1 MNILFEDDDI
11 LLINKPLGLVVHHGA
26 GVESNTLYD
35 YLIERYPNVSDE
47 FKNDFRMGIVHRLD
61 KDTTGLMVI
70 AKNIESATNL
80 IEQFKAHSIKKEY
93 TALCYAFFNTLSGT
107 IDAPLGR
114 SKSNRKKFSVQKDG
128 SGKNAISHY
137 EVEDQF
143 LYGKNNKNAI
153 ALLKVTIETGRT
165 HQIRVHMSSIG
176 HPVVNDTVY
185 GKNRWKEGEELGLM
199 LEATS
204 LAFDHPRTSK
214 RLEFNLPLSE
224 RFSKAIELIK
234 AM

>member
-35 YLIERYPNVSDE
+35 YLIERYPNVSEE

-107 IDAPLGR
+107 IDAPIGR

-165 HQIRVHMSSIG
+165 HQIRVHMASIG

-185 GKNRWKEGEELGLM
+185 GKNRWK
-199 LEATS
+199 
-204 LAFDHPRTSK
+204 
-214 RLEFNLPLSE
+214 
-224 RFSKAIELIK
+224 
-234 AM
+234 

>member
-214 RLEFNLPLSE
+214 RLEFSLPLSE
-224 RFSKAIELIK
+224 RFSKAIKLIK

>member
-107 IDAPLGR
+107 IDAPIGR

-185 GKNRWKEGEELGLM
+185 GKNRWKEGGELGLM

-224 RFSKAIELIK
+224 RFLKAIELIK

>member
-1 MNILFEDDDI
+1 MNILYEDDDI

-224 RFSKAIELIK
+224 RFSKAIKLIK

>member
-47 FKNDFRMGIVHRLD
+47 FKIDFRMGIVHRLD

-114 SKSNRKKFSVQKDG
+114 SKSNRKKFSIQKDG

-185 GKNRWKEGEELGLM
+185 GKNRWKEGGELGLM

-224 RFSKAIELIK
+224 RFLKAIELIK

>member
-70 AKNIESATNL
+70 AKNIDSATNL

-204 LAFDHPRTSK
+204 LVFDHPRTSK

>member
-114 SKSNRKKFSVQKDG
+114 SKSNRKKFSIQKDG

-185 GKNRWKEGEELGLM
+185 GKNRWKEGGELGLM

-224 RFSKAIELIK
+224 RFLKAIELIK

>member
-185 GKNRWKEGEELGLM
+185 GKNRWKEGGELGLM

>member
-114 SKSNRKKFSVQKDG
+114 SKSNRKKFSIQKDG

-176 HPVVNDTVY
+176 HPVVNDTIY
-185 GKNRWKEGEELGLM
+185 GKNRWKEGGELGLM

-224 RFSKAIELIK
+224 RFLKAIELIK

>member
-1 MNILFEDDDI
+1 MNILYEDDDI